1 MKTFATHFGKWRST
15 RLIEATGLAALIA
28 IQAVPAQAVAIP
40 AGTQLA
46 PKQEI
51 TRQIQAEIESLDPA
65 RIESTNANL
74 VGLDIFEGLT
84 RIDAAGKVTPGVAA
98 SWTRSAPDTWVFT
111 LRHDAKWSD
120 GHPVTAGD
128 FVYAWQRVADPKTA
142 SPYTVTVE
150 FLKNAK
156 AVIAGKQPVS
166 NLGVRAID
174 PYTLEVKTEAPTP
187 FFTELTAN
195 SSLAPVDRATV
206 AKYGATWTRPGNL
219 VSNGPYMLADWRPN
233 DRIVLVRNPHYWN
246 NAHVPITK
254 VTWMP
259 IESDETA
266 MRMFQSGQIDMTYQL
281 PSGQY
286 PQLVKQFG
294 AELRPSLQ
302 IGTVYYALNN
312 TDPALRDA
320 RVRQALSMVLDR
332 DLLTAKITQN
342 GEKPAYGLIVEGT
355 KGAQPFTPE
364 WAAWP
369 MSKRVETARGL
380 LKSAGY
386 SDSKPLAFT
395 LTYNTNELYKKTA
408 LFALS
413 EWHTKLGVNAKIE
426 NIEFKVLLKQRHDGA
441 YQIAR
446 DGWYADYNDAMTFFA
461 LIQCGSP
468 QNDQRSCNPKV
479 DDQVAEANRQADDAQ
494 RNATL
499 TQAFALAM
507 RDTPLL
513 PLYQYSGA
521 RLVKSYVGGY
531 TPTNNIDQRASQ
543 DMYIIKH

>member
-1 MKTFATHFGKWRST
+1 MKNMLKRKTT
-15 RLIEATGLAALIA
+15 RLMESAGFALCVAMHTASSQAVTILAGTALAA
-28 IQAVPAQAVAIP
+28 
-40 AGTQLA
+40 
-46 PKQEI
+46 KQEI
-51 TRQIQAEIESLDPA
+51 TRQLLAEIESLDPA
-65 RIESTNANL
+65 HIESTNANL
-74 VGLDIFEGLT
+74 VGLDVFEGLT
-84 RIDAAGKVTPGVAA
+84 RVDAAGNVVPGVAA
-98 SWTRSAPDTWVFT
+98 SWKRTAPDTWVFA

-120 GHPVTAGD
+120 GHPVTAAD
-128 FVYAWQRVADPKTA
+128 FVYAWQRVADPRTA

-150 FLKNAK
+150 FVKNAK

-166 NLGVRAID
+166 SLGVRAID

-187 FFTELTAN
+187 FFTELATN

-206 AKYGATWTRPGNL
+206 TKYGASWTRPGNL
-219 VSNGPYMLADWRPN
+219 VGNGPYVLADWRPN

-246 NAHVPITK
+246 NAHVAITR

-259 IESDETA
+259 VESDETA
-266 MRMFQSGQIDMTYQL
+266 MRMFQSGQIDMTYQV

-286 PQLVKQFG
+286 PQLVKTFG
-294 AELRPSLQ
+294 GELKPGLQ
-302 IGTVYYALNN
+302 IGTYYYALNN

-332 DLLTAKITQN
+332 DLLTAKITQS
-342 GEKPAYGLIVEGT
+342 GERPAYGLIVEGT

-369 MSKRVETARGL
+369 MAKRVEAARGL
-380 LKSAGY
+380 LKAAGY
-386 SDSKPLAFT
+386 SEAKPLTFT
-395 LTYNTNELYKKTA
+395 MTYNTNELHKKVA
-408 LFALS
+408 LFASS
-413 EWHTKLGVNAKIE
+413 EWRTKLGVNAKME
-426 NIEFKVLLKQRHDGA
+426 NLEFKVLLKQRHDGA

-446 DGWYADYNDAMTFFA
+446 DGWYADYNDAMSYFA

-479 DDQVAEANRQADDAQ
+479 DDQVAEANLQPDDAK
-494 RNATL
+494 RREML

-507 RDTPLL
+507 RDYPLL
-513 PLYQYSGA
+513 PLYQYSNA

-531 TPTNNIDQRASQ
+531 SLANNIDQRASQ
-543 DMYIIKH
+543 DMYILKH

>member
-1 MKTFATHFGKWRST
+1 MKKTLKRKTT
-15 RLIEATGLAALIA
+15 RLIEAAALAALVSLSA
-28 IQAVPAQAVAIP
+28 ASSQAVTIP
-40 AGTQLA
+40 PGTPLA
-46 PKQEI
+46 SKQEI
-51 TRQIQAEIESLDPA
+51 TRQLLAEIESLDPA
-65 RIESTNANL
+65 RIESSNANI
-74 VGLDIFEGLT
+74 VGTDVFEGLT
-84 RIDAAGKVTPGVAA
+84 RIDAAGNVVPGVAA
-98 SWTRSAPDTWVFT
+98 SWTRTAPDIWLFK
-111 LRHDAKWSD
+111 LRHDAQWSD
-120 GHPVTAGD
+120 GHPVTAAD

-150 FLKNAK
+150 FVKNAK
-156 AVIAGKQPVS
+156 AVIAGKQPVT

-195 SSLAPVDRATV
+195 SSLSPVDRATV
-206 AKYGATWTRPGNL
+206 AKYGASWTRPGNL

-259 IESDETA
+259 VESDETA

-286 PQLVKQFG
+286 PQLAKQFG
-294 AELRPSLQ
+294 AQLKPGVQ

-320 RVRQALSMVLDR
+320 RVRQALSMVIDR

-342 GEKPAYGLIVEGT
+342 GERPAYGLIVEGT
-355 KGAQPFTPE
+355 KGAQPFAPE

-369 MSKRVETARGL
+369 MAKRIETARGL
-380 LKSAGY
+380 LKAAGY
-386 SDSKPLAFT
+386 SDAKPLTFS
-395 LTYNTNELYKKTA
+395 LIYNTNELHKKVA
-408 LFALS
+408 LFASS
-413 EWHTKLGVNAKIE
+413 EWRTKLGVNAKIE
-426 NIEFKVLLKQRHDGA
+426 NLEFKVLLKQRHDGA

-446 DGWYADYNDAMTFFA
+446 DGWNGDYNDAMTFFG
-461 LIQCGSP
+461 LLQCGSP

-479 DDQVAEANRQADDAQ
+479 DYQVAEANRQPDDAK
-494 RNATL
+494 RNAAL
-499 TQAFALAM
+499 TEAFALAM

-513 PLYQYSGA
+513 PLYQYSNA

-531 TPTNNIDQRASQ
+531 TLTNNIDQRASQ
-543 DMYIIKH
+543 DMYILKH

>member
-1 MKTFATHFGKWRST
+1 MNKSTKRKTT
-15 RLIEATGLAALIA
+15 RLIEAAAMVALVSLSA
-28 IQAVPAQAVAIP
+28 RSSQAVTIEP
-40 AGTQLA
+40 GTALA

-51 TRQIQAEIESLDPA
+51 TRQLLAEIESLDPA

-74 VGLDIFEGLT
+74 VGLDVFEGLT
-84 RIDAAGKVTPGVAA
+84 RIDAAGNVVPGVAA
-98 SWTRSAPDTWVFT
+98 SWTRIAPDTWVFK
-111 LRHDAKWSD
+111 LRHDAQWSD
-120 GHPVTAGD
+120 GHPVTAAD

-150 FLKNAK
+150 FVKNAK
-156 AVIAGKQPVS
+156 AVIAGKQPLT

-174 PYTLEVKTEAPTP
+174 PYTLEVRTEAPTP

-206 AKYGATWTRPGNL
+206 AKYGANWTRPGNL
-219 VSNGPYMLADWRPN
+219 VSNGPYTLADWRPN

-259 IESDETA
+259 VESDETA

-281 PSGQY
+281 PTGQY
-286 PQLVKQFG
+286 SQLVKTFG
-294 AELRPSLQ
+294 AELKPSLQ
-302 IGTVYYALNN
+302 IGTYYYSLNN
-312 TDPALRDA
+312 NDPALRDP

-332 DLLTAKITQN
+332 DLLTSKITQN
-342 GEKPAYGLIVEGT
+342 GERPVYGLIVDGT
-355 KGAQPFTPE
+355 KGAQPFMPD

-369 MSKRVETARGL
+369 MAKRVEAARTL
-380 LKSAGY
+380 LKAAGV
-386 SDSKPLAFT
+386 SDAKPLSFT
-395 LTYNTNELYKKTA
+395 MIYNTNEQHKKVA
-408 LFALS
+408 LFASS
-413 EWHTKLGVNAKIE
+413 EWRTKLGVNAKIE
-426 NIEFKVLLKQRHDGA
+426 NLEFKVLLKQRHDGA
-441 YQIAR
+441 FQLAR
-446 DGWYADYNDAMTFFA
+446 DGWYADYNDAMSFFG

-468 QNDQRSCNPKV
+468 QNDQRFCNPKV
-479 DDQVAEANRQADDAQ
+479 DDQVAQANLQSDDAK
-494 RNATL
+494 RREML

-513 PLYQYSGA
+513 PLYQYSAA

-531 TPTNNIDQRASQ
+531 KLTNNIDQRASQ
-543 DMYIIKH
+543 DMYILKH